1 MMPERRRHLLPE
13 EDELDDPGD
22 DEGIDF
28 QLPGDLWFRTSPRG
42 KLDVASYTCGLKTPD
57 SQSGS
62 H

>member
-1 MMPERRRHLLPE
+1 MMPERRHGLLPE

-22 DEGIDF
+22 DDGVDIHM
-28 QLPGDLWFRTSPRG
+28 PGDLWFRAPLRG
-42 KLDVASYTCGLKTPD
+42 MLDVASYTYGLKMPD